1 VFAGHF
7 FLTGGDVS
15 DYIRQQVKDIDKRV
29 KEIDAALAAHDD
41 LTQERALLLAA
52 REALAG
58 DRAQPRPNVR
68 RSRSRAQPRRRNK
81 RSNQDLI
88 IDYLANNESGTAGAI
103 ARATGANR
111 NSLATALNA
120 MTVGG
125 LLEKADRGYRMAR
138 TGDQTADAGAA
149 STTQPA
155 TEVTQ

>member
-1 VFAGHF
+1 M
-7 FLTGGDVS
+7 S

-29 KEIDAALAAHDD
+29 KEIDAALAAYDD
-41 LTQERALLLAA
+41 LAQERALLLAA
-52 REALAG
+52 RQALAG

-68 RSRSRAQPRRRNK
+68 RSRSGAQPRRRNK

-125 LLEKADRGYRMAR
+125 VLEK
-138 TGDQTADAGAA
+138 
-149 STTQPA
+149 
-155 TEVTQ
+155 

>member
-1 VFAGHF
+1 M
-7 FLTGGDVS
+7 S

-29 KEIDAALAAHDD
+29 KEIDAALAAYDD

-68 RSRSRAQPRRRNK
+68 RSRSGAQASRAQ
-81 RSNQDLI
+81 SNQDLI
-88 IDYLANNESGTAGAI
+88 MEYLANHESGTAGAI
-103 ARATGANR
+103 AHATGANR

-125 LLEKADRGYRMAR
+125 VLEKADRGYRMAR
-138 TGDQTADAGAA
+138 TGDQTADGGAG

>member
-1 VFAGHF
+1 
-7 FLTGGDVS
+7 VS

-29 KEIDAALAAHDD
+29 KEIDAALAAYDN

-88 IDYLANNESGTAGAI
+88 IDLPGQQRVRHGRRDSSRHGRQSQQPRYRPE
-103 ARATGANR
+103 RH
-111 NSLATALNA
+111 
-120 MTVGG
+120 
-125 LLEKADRGYRMAR
+125 DRRRVA
-138 TGDQTADAGAA
+138 
-149 STTQPA
+149 
-155 TEVTQ
+155 